1 MYLGDRNKT
10 VFILGAG
17 ASYGDTLVDFDD
29 DKETDCRIPLTN
41 QFFRPE
47 FLGGEIEDIKRE
59 YSDLIEYIKTDWNNN
74 WPLGSGR
81 WEHLNLEDVFT
92 SLAIENEF
100 APSDTDEKAKTQLR
114 LNNFKKYI
122 RKLIGKNSLNK
133 YGKFT
138 RQLVENLKTQ
148 DSIITFNY
156 DLLID
161 EAFIQKHSGE
171 GALHYEKFSVKL
183 LGRSLRNPKAKP
195 PRADQG
201 LYLKMHGSLN
211 WFLCTN
217 NFCPNSDKPWVSI
230 HTNECLAMSQHGK
243 DYICLYCAG
252 LLTPYLIP
260 PLLNKLVLRDK
271 ISRNIW
277 SNALAILRSASKIV
291 IIGYS
296 FPATDF
302 YSEWLFRTALKG
314 YRDVKIWVVNPLNDS
329 DNDDGGAFEKRMSII
344 TQHKKVTNYYRF
356 DQINEILSDVRSK
369 A

>member
-1 MYLGDRNKT
+1 MNRERT
-10 VFILGAG
+10 VFVLGAG
-17 ASYGDTLVDFDD
+17 ASYGDTLVDFGD
-29 DKETDCRIPLTN
+29 DKETTCRIPLTN

-47 FLGGEIEDIKRE
+47 FLEGEIEAIKRD
-59 YSDLIEYIKTDWNNN
+59 YSDLLEYVKANWNNN

-114 LNNFKKYI
+114 LNSLKKYI
-122 RKLIGKNSLNK
+122 RKLIGRNSLNK

-161 EAFIQKHSGE
+161 EAFIRKHSGA
-171 GALHYEKFSVKL
+171 GSLHYEKFSVKL
-183 LGRSLRNPKAKP
+183 LGRSLRDPKAKP

-217 NFCPNSDKPWVSI
+217 NLCPNSEKPWVVTDVT
-230 HTNECLAMSQHGK
+230 HCLAMSQHGV
-243 DYICLYCAG
+243 DYTCLYCAG

-314 YRDVKIWVVNPLNDS
+314 FREVKVWVVNPLNDPQKGE
-329 DNDDGGAFEKRMSII
+329 DGNAFEKRMTGI
-344 TQHKKVTNYYRF
+344 TGHRKITKYYKF
-356 DQINEILSDVRSK
+356 DQINEVLEGVRSTG
-369 A
+369 